1 MKDSILKLI
10 SEKQDVTFTE
20 LSRDIPGFK
29 GSTHMSLGAE
39 SNVLLWDALSPEAY
53 RALKELID
61 EDRIFLRPTSLMA
74 YQIDGD
80 FPHIS
85 TTDDPFKVGGYKSAR
100 WFPVSFFTYPH
111 DAKA

>member
-1 MKDSILKLI
+1 MKDSILKLV

-29 GSTHMSLGAE
+29 GDTQMSLGAE
-39 SNVLLWDALSPEAY
+39 SNVILWNALSPEAY
-53 RALKELID
+53 RALKDLID
-61 EDRIFLRPTSLMA
+61 EARIFLHPASFMA

-80 FPHIS
+80 YPS
-85 TTDDPFKVGGYKSAR
+85 VPTTDKPFKVGGYKTAR
-100 WFPVSFFTYPH
+100 WFPVCFFTYPH